1 VGLWP
6 IKKIMSANQQKII
19 ILENNQQRRDALKS
33 MVTEWGYTPFI
44 FEKESR
50 CLDNLEPLNPDLVIS
65 GSLSV
70 ERAARFIHTLQLTK
84 CGVPMLI
91 ISDDRDILEFV
102 DSNGFG
108 DVSVLNVNS
117 NPAEIQSTINRVLNE
132 CAVNE
137 RSRVYCPL
145 IIGSSPEIVKIKK
158 QISGL
163 DDVNEAVLI
172 QGEPGTGKELLA
184 RFIHLRS
191 KRYDKPLVKLSVPRL
206 PADFF
211 EQQLLMPEDPQNEQK
226 HIFANAHQGAL
237 LLEEIDKMPVEFQA
251 ALLKMIDEAKIL
263 RTTGTAGDVRLI
275 ATSDQDLA
283 ALVESRHFRK
293 GLFYRLNVIRIDVP
307 PLRSRLEDIPAL
319 TDFFTDKYCIESG
332 KSHFQLS
339 DKMKQLFACYHWP
352 GNVQELEDL
361 IKLIVVEG
369 AEDRISRKLRIH
381 KKYRG
386 ITDYY
391 EDINTLAGLSD
402 VKKHVKNL
410 DKISL
415 KKIAGIFMQR
425 AEKKV
430 LKKALDSTN
439 WNRKRAAALLDIS
452 YKSLLNKIKEYNL
465 N

>member
-1 VGLWP
+1 
-6 IKKIMSANQQKII
+6 MSTNQHKII

-33 MVTEWGYTPFI
+33 MVTEWGHTTFI

-50 CLDNLEPLNPDLVIS
+50 CLDNLAPLNPDLVIS

-70 ERAARFIHTLQLTK
+70 ERARRFINTLQLTN
-84 CGVPMLI
+84 CGVPMVI
-91 ISDDRDILEFV
+91 ISDDQDILEFV

-117 NPAEIQSTINRVLNE
+117 NPDQIESVINRALE
-132 CAVNE
+132 ETC
-137 RSRVYCPL
+137 RGQDSRAACPL
-145 IIGSSPEIVKIKK
+145 IIGSSAEMVKIKK
-158 QISGL
+158 TVTDL
-163 DDVNEAVLI
+163 DRVHEAVLI

-191 KRYDKPLVKLSVPRL
+191 KRHDKPFVKLSVPWL

-211 EQQLLMPEDPQNEQK
+211 EKQLLMLDDRQAGQK
-226 HIFANAHQGAL
+226 DIFATAHQGTL
-237 LLEEIDKMPVEFQA
+237 LLEEIGKMPVESQA
-251 ALLKMIDEAKIL
+251 TLLKMIDEAKIHI
-263 RTTGTAGDVRLI
+263 TPDAITDVRII
-275 ATSDQDLA
+275 ATSSQDLA
-283 ALVESRHFRK
+283 ALLGSGHFRK
-293 GLFYRLNVIRIDVP
+293 GLFYRLNVIRIDIP
-307 PLRSRLEDIPAL
+307 PLRMRLEDIPAL
-319 TDFFTDKYCIESG
+319 SDFFTDKFCIESG

-352 GNVQELEDL
+352 GNVRELEEL
-361 IKLIVVEG
+361 IKLIVIEG

-391 EDINTLAGLSD
+391 EDINSLAGLSD

-425 AEKKV
+425 AEKKL
-430 LKKALDSTN
+430 LKKALESTN
-439 WNRKRAAALLDIS
+439 WNRKRAAKLLDIS
-452 YKSLLNKIKEYNL
+452 YKSLLNKIKEYKL